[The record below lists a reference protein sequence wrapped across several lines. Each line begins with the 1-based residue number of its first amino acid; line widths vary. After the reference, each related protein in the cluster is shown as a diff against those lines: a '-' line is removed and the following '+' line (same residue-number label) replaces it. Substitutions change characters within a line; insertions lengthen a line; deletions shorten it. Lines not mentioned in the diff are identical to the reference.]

1 MVATL
6 GRVLL
11 TLTDGLSTRT
21 MGDDGGYNDDDDD
34 EVDDNDDNVDGD
46 DDGDNGDL
54 IEGQEGRKWTSSLR
68 SIFHFMLCKVWGFPL
83 EHQPSANN
91 MRMWW
96 TGGISKHGYLMVMMM
111 MYEDF
116 MLCKQYED
124 VVVVMMMNDGV

>member
-1 MVATL
+1 MIIMIIISITQTVIIIKEKEMVATL

-96 TGGISKHGYLMVMMM
+96 RHQQTRIFGDDDG
-111 MYEDF
+111 
-116 MLCKQYED
+116 D
-124 VVVVMMMNDGV
+124 V